1 MQGPS
6 QESQQEPEG
15 LREGSCRAARAGERR
30 LRGSRR
36 ASHHLGPA
44 HHVQE
49 PELPVSCLSLK
60 GWLLCGWTNPHK
72 TSGHAGISPSPS
84 EG

>member
-1 MQGPS
+1 M
-6 QESQQEPEG
+6 EPEPPG
-15 LREGSCRAARAGERR
+15 QERGASR
-30 LRGSRR
+30 SSRR
-36 ASHHLGPA
+36 AGRHLGPA

-49 PELPVSCLSLK
+49 QEQELPVSNLSLK

-72 TSGHAGISPSPS
+72 TSVHADISPSPS